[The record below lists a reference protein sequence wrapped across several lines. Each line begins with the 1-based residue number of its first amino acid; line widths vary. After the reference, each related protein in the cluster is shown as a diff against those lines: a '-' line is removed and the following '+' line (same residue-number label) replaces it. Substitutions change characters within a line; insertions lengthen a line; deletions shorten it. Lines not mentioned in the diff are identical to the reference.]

1 MAGTP
6 SVMPAPVTS
15 KLEAGCAAGTDSSSG
30 AMRRGLPSGG
40 DERSSPP
47 PLGLSAVFWTPRSD
61 RGFPVEFR
69 QRQLAQL
76 STSSSTGRTS
86 GSRVIYSPAVS
97 SLSSYANCSRAERFG
112 VIWALATVVRRRG
125 DPFLSDLDLEAIRD
139 MIPTSVAV
147 DESLPVIAAVT
158 EALSLMPGGMDVLR
172 EWAEKENRSAGRSGV
187 PQHPLRVNLSYRK
200 EATYTFCTWSLALR
214 VASKFVALK
223 TLPSESEFFA
233 SLVDVYYQAA
243 GDGWMLDTMVQALFV
258 YKDLDWLWSSL
269 F

>member
-1 MAGTP
+1 M
-6 SVMPAPVTS
+6 
-15 KLEAGCAAGTDSSSG
+15 
-30 AMRRGLPSGG
+30 
-40 DERSSPP
+40 
-47 PLGLSAVFWTPRSD
+47 
-61 RGFPVEFR
+61 
-69 QRQLAQL
+69 
-76 STSSSTGRTS
+76 
-86 GSRVIYSPAVS
+86 
-97 SLSSYANCSRAERFG
+97 
-112 VIWALATVVRRRG
+112 VRRRG
-125 DPFLSDLDLEAIRD
+125 DPFLSDLDLEAIRE

-158 EALSLMPGGMDVLR
+158 EALSVMPGGMDVLR

-187 PQHPLRVNLSYRK
+187 PQHPLRVNLSYRE

-214 VASKFVALK
+214 VVSKFVAQK
-223 TLPSESEFFA
+223 TLSSESEFFA